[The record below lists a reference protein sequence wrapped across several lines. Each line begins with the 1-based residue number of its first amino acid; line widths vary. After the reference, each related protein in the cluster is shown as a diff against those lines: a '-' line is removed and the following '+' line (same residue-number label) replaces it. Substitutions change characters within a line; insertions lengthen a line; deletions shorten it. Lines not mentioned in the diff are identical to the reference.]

1 MAREPQP
8 TWLLSSSIIRI
19 CPSSKFEPVTH
30 QQSHRAQ
37 IEAVYT
43 LVVLTIPLLPP
54 AVDAIELR
62 FLGLES
68 LPLFSSERQALASGL
83 KKEASSW
90 VIVRCVC
97 SSLTPSRPVPSVQMF
112 SYMMSKCNVGTAV
125 GNTVPHP

>member
-1 MAREPQP
+1 MAGEPQP
-8 TWLLSSSIIRI
+8 TWLLPSSIIRI
-19 CPSSKFEPVTH
+19 CPFSKSEPVTH

-37 IEAVYT
+37 TEAVYT

-83 KKEASSW
+83 KKEAFSQ

-112 SYMMSKCNVGTAV
+112 SYVMSKCNVGTAV